1 MVLGG
6 VLAVTL
12 WFGYGVS
19 RTPAPTPV
27 PAATQEVQSM
37 AAPQAGAR
45 IRLDLVENLHA
56 EDEIGRNNVFQYRI
70 RRAAPA
76 NASESSGSGGAATP
90 PPVEAAPVPPAPQGP
105 PPPPPP
111 PPIPFKYRGFANVEK
126 PSSLIAFLADDA
138 NHYNVTIGEILM
150 GRYRVSRITLTDV
163 EMEDLQLNRRQ
174 TLPLIR

>member
-1 MVLGG
+1 
-6 VLAVTL
+6 
-12 WFGYGVS
+12 
-19 RTPAPTPV
+19 
-27 PAATQEVQSM
+27 M